1 VTLPRHAL
9 DDGAAVE
16 PKTAGFS
23 IPYVQIGLL
32 AYSLYSSRRAKKKAR
47 QQYRNTL
54 QDRTVTIRSSDAP
67 RDIVYGRVR
76 KSGVI
81 AYVVSPTP
89 TQQYF
94 AMVQV
99 LAGHEC
105 DGLEAVFIGD
115 ERYAWD
121 PTSGRLTA
129 PTPGQFL
136 RYARD
141 DVSDELLPFTV
152 NAARQINVGAGVGV
166 ISASA
171 GATVDIFDVPVHG
184 ELGFTEQFDGALQPT
199 GIVTI
204 PGAAPG
210 QTVYVITRKR
220 TPRSWVRVKFYNGAP
235 DQMADPELRAIS
247 PNGEWSAN
255 HQLRGLCYAVIFIDP
270 DPAVFTEG
278 LPEFSFVVRG
288 RKVRLANGTIGWS
301 RNSAE
306 CLRDYLTTYVR
317 WPLATI
323 DDTAFQAAKTAC
335 DEVVALGAPG
345 SATIARY
352 TCDGV
357 IQQDETAHR
366 ENVQAIMTSMM
377 GTLVPIGALAV
388 MRAAAWTTPTITLG
402 DDDLIGPAV
411 IGPYQSGEGLFNSVR
426 GRYFDGEDQSGVPA
440 PGVTYTRSYQ
450 RLDFTPYRSQVY
462 ISQDG
467 GAIEYD
473 TIDLPFTVSAVR
485 AQRLAK
491 LHLFRERQ
499 SLRISATWKLSAV
512 ALQPGII
519 VRLKL
524 SRYGWSDLDSGLGK
538 AFRVLDVSYDFAGM
552 QVRATMQEEA
562 QAVYAWDYSE
572 ADGRDPAPNTSFPTW
587 RDIAAPTG
595 LQISSGGDYV
605 KRRGDGT
612 RQPFA
617 RVTWDQSTEPS
628 VLSGGWLELEW
639 AINDAAEW
647 QRSGRLD
654 PYTTA
659 FHIVDAA
666 ANDLFRVRLRAVN
679 LVAASPWAYRS
690 AMISPLSG
698 PGTSALGIGVGV
710 NAVAGATLTS
720 EDVGKFRF
728 YYFPSETISTPL
740 PYGQEVSF
748 QGWTGSQFARSP
760 SKVIVLTDKVWSTGY
775 GQIAVVEFYAGTIGT
790 PTRGWVQAVDG
801 NPAVP
806 GDIWEL
812 QTYVSG
818 SFDLRVD
825 PALLYYDASDN
836 LVGASFDQ
844 PPLVS
849 WQNDPS
855 PVKSI
860 SAERRDFIR
869 TWSYVRIPP
878 GVAIVRW
885 CQVIQFD
892 PAYVSPGSATNLVGG
907 AAVFIA
913 MPFAARCSIAS
924 EASLRANPLLYLT
937 SWNG

>member
-1 VTLPRHAL
+1 VTLPRHAM
-9 DDGAAVE
+9 DDAASGAASAASA
-16 PKTAGFS
+16 AGFS
-23 IPYVQIGLL
+23 IPYVQIALL
-32 AYSLYSSRRAKKKAR
+32 AYSLYSNRRAKKKAR
-47 QQYRNTL
+47 QQYLNSL

-141 DVSDELLPFTV
+141 DVSDELQSFTV
-152 NAARQINVGAGVGV
+152 NGARQINVGAGVGV

-184 ELGFTEQFDGALQPT
+184 ELGFTEQLDGALQPT

-210 QTVYVITRKR
+210 QTVFVITRKR
-220 TPRSWVRVKFYNGAP
+220 TARSWVRVKFYPGAP
-235 DQMADPELRAIS
+235 DQVADPELRAIS
-247 PNGEWSAN
+247 PSGEWTEN
-255 HQLRGLCYAVIFIDP
+255 HRLRGLCYAVIFIDP

-278 LPEFSFVVRG
+278 LPEFSFVIRG
-288 RKVRLANGTIGWS
+288 RKVRLAGGTIGWS

-306 CLRDYLTTYVR
+306 CLRDYLTTYVG

-323 DDTAFQAAKTAC
+323 DDTAFQSAKTAC
-335 DEVVALGAPG
+335 DETVALGAPG

-411 IGPYQSGEGLFNSVR
+411 IGPYQSGEGVFNSVR
-426 GRYFDGEDQSGVPA
+426 GRHFDGEESPGVPSA
-440 PGVTYTRSYQ
+440 RTYQ
-450 RLDFTPYRSQVY
+450 RIDFAPYKSPVY
-462 ISQDG
+462 IAQDG
-467 GAIEYD
+467 GGIEYD
-473 TIDLPFTVSAVR
+473 TIDLPFTVQPVR

-524 SRYGWSDLDSGLGK
+524 SRYGWSDIDSGLGK
-538 AFRVLDVSYDFAGM
+538 AFRVLEVSYDFAGM

-587 RDIAAPTG
+587 RDITAPTG
-595 LQISSGGDYV
+595 LRISSGTDYV

-617 RVTWDQSTEPS
+617 RVTWNQSTEPS

-639 AINDAAEW
+639 LINDAAEW

-654 PYTTA
+654 AYTTA

-679 LVAASPWAYRS
+679 LVAASPWVYSTATINS
-690 AMISPLSG
+690 ASG
-698 PGTSALGIGVGV
+698 PGTSALGVGNGI
-710 NAVAGATLTS
+710 NAV
-720 EDVGKFRF
+720 
-728 YYFPSETISTPL
+728 
-740 PYGQEVSF
+740 PYSNLR
-748 QGWTGSQFARSP
+748 TNLNQFAAVYTPTPEGLELSE
-760 SKVIVLTDKVWSTGY
+760 LGASTGGSAGRLFLTYQPVVTGGY
-775 GQIAVVEFYAGTIGT
+775 GGAAVAEIGAGSPTGLRAFLYARELIPVSPGDV
-790 PTRGWVQAVDG
+790 WEVQAWAALFG
-801 NPAVP
+801 FTALP
-806 GDIWEL
+806 G
-812 QTYVSG
+812 
-818 SFDLRVD
+818 
-825 PALLYYDASDN
+825 LLYYDVDGNNIAVSWN
-836 LVGASFDQ
+836 ST
-844 PPLVS
+844 PLVS
-849 WQNDPS
+849 SDNVESFARINGVAGRIFRQLY
-855 PVKSI
+855 
-860 SAERRDFIR
+860 
-869 TWSYVRIPP
+869 SYLVIPP
-878 GVAIVRW
+878 GAASARWALPLYRPVANP
-885 CQVIQFD
+885 D
-892 PAYVSPGSATNLVGG
+892 APGAFVT
-907 AAVFIA
+907 

>member
-1 VTLPRHAL
+1 MAAMPPGA
-9 DDGAAVE
+9 GAAAAAGAASA
-16 PKTAGFS
+16 AGFS
-23 IPYVQIGLL
+23 IPYVQVALL
-32 AYSLYSSRRAKKKAR
+32 AYSLYSNRRAKKKAR
-47 QQYRNTL
+47 QQYLNSL

-76 KSGVI
+76 KGGVI

-129 PTPGQFL
+129 PTQGTPL

-141 DVSDELLPFTV
+141 DVADDLGTFTV
-152 NAARQINVGAGVGV
+152 DSARQINVGAGVGV

-171 GATVDIFDVPVHG
+171 SAPLDIFGAPIVG
-184 ELGFTEQFDGALQPT
+184 ELGFTEQLDGGLQPT
-199 GIVTI
+199 GVVTI

-210 QTVYVITRKR
+210 STVYVITRRR
-220 TPRSWVRVKFYNGAP
+220 TARSWVRVKFYNGSP
-235 DQMADPELRAIS
+235 DQEADPELRAIS
-247 PNGEWSAN
+247 PNGEWTAN
-255 HQLRGLCYAVIFIDP
+255 HRLRGLCYAVIFIDP
-270 DPAVFTEG
+270 DPAVFTDG
-278 LPEFSFVVRG
+278 LPELSFVIRG
-288 RKVRLANGTIGWS
+288 RKVRLASGAVGWS

-335 DEVVALGAPG
+335 DEMVLRAA
-345 SATIARY
+345 STSIARY

-357 IQQDETAHR
+357 IPQDETEHR
-366 ENVQAIMTSMM
+366 ENVRALMSSMM
-377 GTLVPIGALAV
+377 GTLVPVGSLAV
-388 MRAAAWTTPTITLG
+388 MRAGAWTTPTITLG
-402 DDDLIGPAV
+402 DDDLKGPAV
-411 IGPYQSGEGLFNSVR
+411 IGPYQSGEGVFNSVR
-426 GRYFDGEDQSGVPA
+426 GRHFDGEDASGVPVS
-440 PGVTYTRSYQ
+440 GVTSTRSYQ
-450 RLDFTPYRSQVY
+450 RIDFAPYRSPVY
-462 ISQDG
+462 IAQDG
-467 GAIEYD
+467 GGIEYD
-473 TIDLPFTVSAVR
+473 TIDLPFTVDPVR

-499 SLRISATWKLSAV
+499 SLRIAATWKMSAV

-524 SRYGWSDLDSGLGK
+524 SRYGWSDLDGGLGK

-587 RDIAAPTG
+587 RDITAPTN
-595 LQISSGGDYV
+595 LRISSGTDYV

-628 VLSGGWLELEW
+628 VLSGGWLEVEW
-639 AINDAAEW
+639 LINDAAEW

-659 FHIVDAA
+659 YHIVDAA

-679 LVAASPWAYRS
+679 LIAASPWVYSTATINS
-690 AMISPLSG
+690 ASG
-698 PGTSALGIGVGV
+698 PGTSALGVGNGV
-710 NAVAGATLTS
+710 NAVPNAKLRSDALSGFDLYYVPTGQVLPLT
-720 EDVGKFRF
+720 EN
-728 YYFPSETISTPL
+728 
-740 PYGQEVSF
+740 
-748 QGWTGSQFARSP
+748 GSQAGSSLGLVTLAYQPITTDGYRSMAVAEQGAGSP
-760 SKVIVLTDKVWSTGY
+760 VGQRAILRCSEMIPVSPGDVW
-775 GQIAVVEFYAGTIGT
+775 E
-790 PTRGWVQAVDG
+790 VQAWAALFG
-801 NPAVP
+801 FSA
-806 GDIWEL
+806 L
-812 QTYVSG
+812 
-818 SFDLRVD
+818 
-825 PALLYYDASDN
+825 PALQYHNAQGTFL
-836 LVGASFDQ
+836 GASWSSA
-844 PPLVS
+844 PLVS
-849 WQNDPS
+849 SENVES
-855 PVKSI
+855 PRALSGD
-860 SAERRDFIR
+860 ANRRFRQLYAYI
-869 TWSYVRIPP
+869 VIPP
-878 GVAIVRW
+878 GVVSARW
-885 CQVIQFD
+885 AFPLSRPVANPNA
-892 PAYVSPGSATNLVGG
+892 PAAFVT
-907 AAVFIA
+907 

-924 EASLRANPLLYLT
+924 EASLRANPLTYLT